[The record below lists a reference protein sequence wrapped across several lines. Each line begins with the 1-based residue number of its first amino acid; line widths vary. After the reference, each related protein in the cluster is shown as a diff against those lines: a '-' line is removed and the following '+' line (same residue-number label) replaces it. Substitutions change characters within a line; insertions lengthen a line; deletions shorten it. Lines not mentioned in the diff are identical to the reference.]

1 MQGSVIAFTIFVER
15 LEKEKL
21 MKKIMILLLAV
32 ALTACGAVS
41 PAQSQPPAYATVLV
55 TVVATQEAA
64 QQPAAVVP
72 TQEPPT
78 QEPPTVAPTQEA
90 LPEPTEAPAG
100 QAAVGFN
107 FDSISRTGD
116 KFSLKCAPSEVSFNV
131 TTTNNYVTDVYF
143 YYRMEDL
150 ASGIISPWFNA
161 GTMKNDG
168 NGNYSLVFSALDVNP
183 DVRYKQGWMDYQ
195 FVATSKQGGAVGRS
209 EKYIKLI
216 TWSLDCP

>member
-1 MQGSVIAFTIFVER
+1 
-15 LEKEKL
+15 

-32 ALTACGAVS
+32 ALTACGAAS
-41 PAQSQPPAYATVLV
+41 PAQPQPTAYATVLV

-78 QEPPTVAPTQEA
+78 VAPTQEA
-90 LPEPTEAPAG
+90 MPEPTETPAG

-107 FDSISRTGD
+107 FDSISHTGD

-209 EKYIKLI
+209 EKFIKQI

>member
-1 MQGSVIAFTIFVER
+1 
-15 LEKEKL
+15 

-32 ALTACGAVS
+32 ALTACGAAS
-41 PAQSQPPAYATVLV
+41 PAQPQPTAYATVLV

-78 QEPPTVAPTQEA
+78 VAPTQEA
-90 LPEPTEAPAG
+90 MPEPTEAPAG